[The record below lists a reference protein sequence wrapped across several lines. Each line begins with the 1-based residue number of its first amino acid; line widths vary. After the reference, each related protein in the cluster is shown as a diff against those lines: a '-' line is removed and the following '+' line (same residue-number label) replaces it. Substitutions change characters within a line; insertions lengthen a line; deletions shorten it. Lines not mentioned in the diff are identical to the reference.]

1 MRDRSPDLGP
11 QNAPERAQGPPDPN
25 GTTPSADPAN
35 RAPWLFQKGNTF
47 GQMRKHHKGR
57 MEKYIQEQTKDG
69 ARIVEFFLAVAS
81 GQPFLMKQILY
92 LRLTPEQCAVAR
104 GTATPEQRK
113 IAKKQRAC
121 IVDKV
126 PYYPT
131 VADMREAINW
141 LADRGFGKAPQIV
154 PIESGQ
160 PMGWPMEYRPWAPG
174 TDPVSQGDGVKAAKA
189 TTTPGGS
196 SEEERSVGGP
206 RLWPPSDPRHV
217 D

>member
-1 MRDRSPDLGP
+1 MSNLSTSLGP
-11 QNAPERAQGPPDPN
+11 QSARKPTQRQPDTAGHN
-25 GTTPSADPAN
+25 GMTQSADPSNQAPVPSLD
-35 RAPWLFQKGNTF
+35 RAPWLFQKGNTY

-131 VADMREAINW
+131 LADMMEAMHW
-141 LADRGFGKAPQIV
+141 LADRGFGPAPQTV
-154 PIESGQ
+154 PIQSDQTTGFQ
-160 PMGWPMEYRPWAPG
+160 MVFRPWAPG
-174 TDPVSQGDGVKAAKA
+174 TDPAAQG
-189 TTTPGGS
+189 
-196 SEEERSVGGP
+196 
-206 RLWPPSDPRHV
+206 PP
-217 D
+217 

>member
-1 MRDRSPDLGP
+1 MRDRPTDLGP

-35 RAPWLFQKGNTF
+35 HATWLFQKGNTF

-104 GTATPEQRK
+104 WHRDA
-113 IAKKQRAC
+113 RAAE
-121 IVDKV
+121 D
-126 PYYPT
+126 
-131 VADMREAINW
+131 RQEAAGLHRRQGAVLPHAGGHDGGHALAGRPRIRPGA
-141 LADRGFGKAPQIV
+141 ADRSDP
-154 PIESGQ
+154 E
-160 PMGWPMEYRPWAPG
+160 RPDDGLP
-174 TDPVSQGDGVKAAKA
+174 DGVQ
-189 TTTPGGS
+189 
-196 SEEERSVGGP
+196 EVGAGHRP
-206 RLWPPSDPRHV
+206 RLPGRPRHRREGEGPARWFLE
-217 D
+217 

>member
-1 MRDRSPDLGP
+1 MRDRPPDLGP
-11 QNAPERAQGPPDPN
+11 QNAPERAQGPPDTN

-35 RAPWLFQKGNTF
+35 RAPWLFQKGNTY
-47 GQMRKHHKGR
+47 GQMPKHHKGR

-69 ARIVEFFLAVAS
+69 ARIVEFFLAVAF
-81 GQPFLMKQILY
+81 GQPFLRKQILY

-131 VADMREAINW
+131 VADMMEAMHW
-141 LADRGFGKAPQIV
+141 LADRGFGKAPQTV
-154 PIESGQ
+154 PIHGYQ
-160 PMGWPMEYRPWAPG
+160 TTGVQMVFRPWAPG
-174 TDPVSQGDGVKAAKA
+174 TDPAAQGPP
-189 TTTPGGS
+189 PGGS
-196 SEEERSVGGP
+196 SNDERAVRRP
-206 RLWPPSDPRHV
+206 WLPPDLH
-217 D
+217 DIG

>member
-1 MRDRSPDLGP
+1 MRDRPTDLGP

-35 RAPWLFQKGNTF
+35 RAPWLFQKGNTY
-47 GQMRKHHKGR
+47 GQMPTHHKGR

-69 ARIVEFFLAVAS
+69 ARIVEFFVAVAS

-131 VADMREAINW
+131 VADMMEAMHW
-141 LADRGFGKAPQIV
+141 LADRGFGKAPQTV
-154 PIESGQ
+154 PIHGYQTRGISI
-160 PMGWPMEYRPWAPG
+160 EYRPWPPG
-174 TDPVSQGDGVKAAKA
+174 MDPRSQGDGVIDEKAKDV
-189 TTTPGGS
+189 PGDS
-196 SEEERSVGGP
+196 SKDERAVRRP
-206 RLWPPSDPRHV
+206 WLPPDLQ
-217 D
+217 DIG

>member
-1 MRDRSPDLGP
+1 MT
-11 QNAPERAQGPPDPN
+11 Q
-25 GTTPSADPAN
+25 SADPSNQAPVPSLD
-35 RAPWLFQKGNTF
+35 RAPWLFQKGNTY
-47 GQMRKHHKGR
+47 GQMRKPHKGP

-131 VADMREAINW
+131 VADMMEAMHW
-141 LADRGFGKAPQIV
+141 LADRGFGTTPQTV
-154 PIESGQ
+154 PIHGYPTTGVQ
-160 PMGWPMEYRPWAPG
+160 MVFRPWAPG
-174 TDPVSQGDGVKAAKA
+174 MDPRSQGDGVIDGKAKA
-189 TTTPGGS
+189 PPGGS
-196 SEEERSVGGP
+196 SNDERAVRRP
-206 RLWPPSDPRHV
+206 WLPPDLH
-217 D
+217 DIG

>member
-1 MRDRSPDLGP
+1 MRDRPTDLGP

-35 RAPWLFQKGNTF
+35 HAPWLFQKGNTF

-131 VADMREAINW
+131 LADMMEAMHW
-141 LADRGFGKAPQIV
+141 LADRGFGPAPQTV
-154 PIESGQ
+154 PIQSDQTTGFQ
-160 PMGWPMEYRPWAPG
+160 MVFRKWAPG
-174 TDPVSQGDGVKAAKA
+174 TDPASQGDRVIDGKAKA
-189 TTTPGGS
+189 PPGGS
-196 SEEERSVGGP
+196 SNDERIVGG
-206 RLWPPSDPRHV
+206 LRHYPTR
-217 D
+217 DT

>member
-1 MRDRSPDLGP
+1 MSNLSSGPGP
-11 QNAPERAQGPPDPN
+11 QNAPEPSQGQPDTAGLN
-25 GTTPSADPAN
+25 GTTHSGDQAPAPLD
-35 RAPWLFQKGNTF
+35 RAPWLFQKGNTY
-47 GQMRKHHKGR
+47 GQMPKHHKGR

-69 ARIVEFFLAVAS
+69 ARIVEFFLAVAF

-141 LADRGFGKAPQIV
+141 LADRGFGKAPQTV
-154 PIESGQ
+154 PIESDQ
-160 PMGWPMEYRPWAPG
+160 PTGFRMVFRKWAPG
-174 TDPVSQGDGVKAAKA
+174 TDPAAQGPP
-189 TTTPGGS
+189 PGGS
-196 SEEERSVGGP
+196 SNDERAVRRP
-206 RLWPPSDPRHV
+206 WLPPDLH
-217 D
+217 DIG

>member
-1 MRDRSPDLGP
+1 MRNRSPDLGP
-11 QNAPERAQGPPDPN
+11 QNAPERAQGQPDTN

-47 GQMRKHHKGR
+47 GRMRKHHKGR

-92 LRLTPEQCAVAR
+92 LRLTPEQWAVAR

-126 PYYPT
+126 PFYPT
-131 VADMREAINW
+131 VADIMEAMQW
-141 LADRGFGKAPQIV
+141 LADRGFGPAPQTV
-154 PIESGQ
+154 PIQSDQTRGISI
-160 PMGWPMEYRPWAPG
+160 EYRPWPPG
-174 TDPVSQGDGVKAAKA
+174 MDPRSQGDGVIDEKA
-189 TTTPGGS
+189 
-196 SEEERSVGGP
+196 
-206 RLWPPSDPRHV
+206 
-217 D
+217 

>member
-1 MRDRSPDLGP
+1 
-11 QNAPERAQGPPDPN
+11 
-25 GTTPSADPAN
+25 
-35 RAPWLFQKGNTF
+35 
-47 GQMRKHHKGR
+47 MRKHHKGR

-69 ARIVEFFLAVAS
+69 ARIVEFFVAVAS

-131 VADMREAINW
+131 LADMMEAMHW
-141 LADRGFGKAPQIV
+141 LADRGFGPAPQTV
-154 PIESGQ
+154 PIQSDQTTGFQ
-160 PMGWPMEYRPWAPG
+160 MVFRKWAPG
-174 TDPVSQGDGVKAAKA
+174 TDPASQGDRVIDGKAKA
-189 TTTPGGS
+189 PPGGS
-196 SEEERSVGGP
+196 SNDERIVGGLRNYP
-206 RLWPPSDPRHV
+206 TRDS
-217 D
+217 